1 MSRPETLIILVV
13 DALGAELAGS
23 SQFLADRLP
32 FRKRL
37 RTILGYSSAAIPSLL
52 TGQWP
57 RDHGHWCLY
66 FRARRPSDS
75 PFTGAGTLAR
85 LPAPL
90 FNRWSVRRRLAGW
103 WSRRA
108 NIRGY
113 FGLYDVPYRELANLD
128 YIERKDS
135 WAAGTFPGGSF
146 VDDLE
151 SSGIRSF
158 VSDWRVPDDEKLE
171 AALERERVDPA
182 QVYLLYLTEIDARQ
196 HAHGSRG
203 RPVMDRLTEYRP
215 RLDALLA
222 GAGKR
227 GPTRLAVVS
236 DHGMTD
242 IHTVLDPGPVL
253 ARAALR
259 DGPDYRVFLDST
271 FLRFWCERP
280 AVVDR
285 LVETIGNTPGLSI
298 VTPAGQRREGIDFED
313 DRYGAVIALADPGVL
328 ICPSYMGRT
337 PLAGMHGYT
346 PDDAASDAMLLAED
360 PPAVPLTSILDLRGY
375 FRSMMPLSIATRDPS
390 GASEDS

>member
-1 MSRPETLIILVV
+1 MSAPSTLVILVI
-13 DALGAELAGS
+13 DALGAELAES
-23 SQFLADRLP
+23 SRFLADRLP
-32 FRKRL
+32 HRQRL
-37 RTILGYSSAAIPSLL
+37 RTILGYSAAAIPSLL

-75 PFTGAGTLAR
+75 PFTGAGMLAR

-90 FNRWSVRRRLAGW
+90 ANRWTVRRRLAGW

-113 FGLYDVPYRELANLD
+113 FGLYDVPYRELADLD
-128 YIERKDS
+128 YVERKDTWS
-135 WAAGTFPGGSF
+135 TGTFGGGSF

-151 SSGIRSF
+151 AGGIRSH
-158 VSDWRVPDDEKLE
+158 VSDWRVPDETKLE

-182 QVYLLYLTEIDARQ
+182 EVYLLYLTEIDARQ

-203 RPVMDRLTEYRP
+203 RPVMDRLTEYHP
-215 RLDALLA
+215 RIEALLA
-222 GAGKR
+222 SAGRR
-227 GPTRLAVVS
+227 GPSRLVVVS

-242 IHTVLDPGPVL
+242 IHDILDPGPVL
-253 ARAALR
+253 SRLGLR

-271 FLRFWCERP
+271 FLRFWCESP
-280 AVVDR
+280 AVVR
-285 LVETIGNTPGLSI
+285 RIEETIGNTKGLAI
-298 VTPAGQRREGIDFED
+298 VTAAEQRREGIDFND

-337 PLAGMHGYT
+337 PLAGMHGYS
-346 PDDAASDAMLLAED
+346 PDDPASDAMLLAEEA
-360 PPAVPLTSILDLRGY
+360 PATPLASILDLRRH
-375 FRSMMPLSIATRDPS
+375 FRSMLAPRLDGIIGSRGSGPS
-390 GASEDS
+390 